1 MVAQVEGLDYIL
13 LGPYAF
19 ASVFLVEARLR
30 RRAFDAPGK
39 LELSAFLCWK
49 HAALHDALNR
59 WIGTRFGD
67 VVAFQV
73 LLWTNMCVCVCI
85 WWY

>member
-1 MVAQVEGLDYIL
+1 M
-13 LGPYAF
+13 
-19 ASVFLVEARLR
+19 R

-49 HAALHDALNR
+49 HAALHNALNR

-67 VVAFQV
+67 VAAFQV
-73 LLWTNMCVCVCI
+73 LCGQRCGYIIVVYIYSGTEAERRCRMPLKRERHVPKA
-85 WWY
+85 